1 MLAETHHYRRLFEK
15 EAQEISSQQADR
27 VGLIMK
33 EAFLKEASALEFI
46 RGIDPLVAGAA
57 TMVPAYMLGKS
68 MGKDEEK
75 SNIPKYLL
83 GGAAAGFALPKLL
96 SLATPSSMMGF
107 DSEDIKEF
115 KRGK

>member
-1 MLAETHHYRRLFEK
+1 MLAETHHYKRLFEK
-15 EAQEISSQQADR
+15 EASEISSKQAQR
-27 VGLIMK
+27 VSLIMK
-33 EAFLKEASALEFI
+33 EAFRKEASAVEFL

-57 TMVPAYMLGKS
+57 TIVPAYMLGKS

-107 DSEDIKEF
+107 DSEDIQEF

>member
-46 RGIDPLVAGAA
+46 RGTDPLVAGAA